1 MLASLH
7 PSHTRRVPKMTFWTR
22 RRVVAAACCPCS
34 ARSAGRETTSR
45 SAWAIAS
52 FRAVWR
58 KFIRDS
64 STGAVRSP
72 PETDRAYPARSRDR
86 RHRRPDGPPGRRG
99 PAGRARSRGAAG
111 RRLSQL
117 LPKRQR
123 HWRGRR
129 VRRRDRGDR
138 QGRGRREAG
147 AGALPGR
154 RPQNGRSGGSL
165 PVAGSRGGGPCSS
178 SSASATSPWTP
189 RACYRTYTR
198 ISTPC
203 RRC

>member
-34 ARSAGRETTSR
+34 ARSAGRETPSR

-86 RHRRPDGPPGRRG
+86 RHRR
-99 PAGRARSRGAAG
+99 
-111 RRLSQL
+111 LSQL
-117 LPKRQR
+117 LPERQR
-123 HWRGRR
+123 HRRGRR

-138 QGRGRREAG
+138 LGRGRREAG
-147 AGALPGR
+147 ASALPGR